1 MIVDAFCFSCI
12 LLNTMRLTL
21 WLTRKVNQEVNQ
33 YFMKASVSVICYK
46 HKVLANGESPLMLR
60 IAKDGK
66 RTMKSLGISVNPT
79 YWDFGRNQPKN
90 NCPNRNL
97 IKQLILKTEMEYQS
111 KLLDKEIKEEE
122 FTASSLIHEQKDEIK
137 AMTVEDFYKQLIKE
151 LKEKGQIGNSYAYLS
166 SYDNLKNFNKG
177 RKLNYTFSHI
187 DVVFC
192 KKFEDWMRRKG
203 NKDTTISYQFRTL
216 RATFNRAITAKVV
229 SKEKNPFSEF
239 KLSHLNTKTMKR
251 ALSKSDILK
260 IMDADCH
267 DKSELSQLAHD
278 LFCFSYLCGGISL
291 VDMANLTPEN
301 IIEGRLIYQRQKT
314 HGSINLQLSDRAMQI
329 INKYSDYQ
337 KKAYYFFPILHYKRH
352 ITPMQKHNRVRKYCL
367 HINHELKQLA
377 KELNITANVTTYV
390 ARHSFA
396 TILKKSGVNIGIISQ
411 ALGHQDIKTTQIYL
425 SKFDNEQVDEAMKN
439 LL

>member
-1 MIVDAFCFSCI
+1 MDATI
-12 LLNTMRLTL
+12 
-21 WLTRKVNQEVNQ
+21 
-33 YFMKASVSVICYK
+33 SVICYK
-46 HKVLANGESPLMLR
+46 SKTLSNGEHPLMLR
-60 IAKDGK
+60 IAQNGK
-66 RTMKSLGISVNPT
+66 SKYKSLKISVT
-79 YWDFGRNQPKN
+79 AKHWDFDRNVPKP
-90 NCPNRNL
+90 NCPSKDL
-97 IKQLILKTEMEYQS
+97 INKIILKTKLEYQQ
-111 KLLDKEIKEEE
+111 KVLEKKANEEE
-122 FTASSLIHEQKDEIK
+122 FTASSLIHEQKNEIK

-216 RATFNRAITAKVV
+216 RAAFNRAITAKVI

-314 HGSINLQLSDRAMQI
+314 HGSINLQLSDRALQI
-329 INKYSDYQ
+329 ISKYSDYQ
-337 KKAYYFFPILHYKRH
+337 KKANYFFPILHHKRH

-367 HINHELKQLA
+367 HINHELKILA

>member
-1 MIVDAFCFSCI
+1 MDATI
-12 LLNTMRLTL
+12 
-21 WLTRKVNQEVNQ
+21 
-33 YFMKASVSVICYK
+33 SVICYK
-46 HKVLANGESPLMLR
+46 SKTLSNGEHPLMLR
-60 IAKDGK
+60 IAQNGK
-66 RTMKSLGISVNPT
+66 SKYKSLKISVAAKH
-79 YWDFGRNQPKN
+79 WDFDRNVPKP
-90 NCPNRNL
+90 NCPSKDL
-97 IKQLILKTEMEYQS
+97 INKIILKT
-111 KLLDKEIKEEE
+111 KLEFQQKVLEKKANEEE

-137 AMTVEDFYKQLIKE
+137 AMTVDDFYKQLIKE

-216 RATFNRAITAKVV
+216 RATFNRAITAKIV

-267 DKSELSQLAHD
+267 EKSELSQLAHD

-301 IIEGRLIYQRQKT
+301 IVEGRLIYQRQKT
-314 HGSINLQLSDRAMQI
+314 HGNINLQLSDRALQI
-329 INKYSDYQ
+329 IHKYSDYQ
-337 KKAYYFFPILHYKRH
+337 KKAYYFFPILHSKRH
-352 ITPMQKHNRVRKYCL
+352 ITPMQKHNRVRKFCL
-367 HINHELKQLA
+367 HINHELKILA

-396 TILKKSGVNIGIISQ
+396 TILKKSGINIGIISQ

>member
-1 MIVDAFCFSCI
+1 M
-12 LLNTMRLTL
+12 NTTI
-21 WLTRKVNQEVNQ
+21 
-33 YFMKASVSVICYK
+33 SVICYK
-46 HKVLANGESPLMLR
+46 SKTLANGEHPLMLR
-60 IAKDGK
+60 IIQNRK
-66 RTMKSLGISVNPT
+66 TQYKSLNISVAAKH
-79 YWDFGRNQPKN
+79 WDFDKNAPKPK
-90 NCPNRNL
+90 CPHKDL
-97 IKQLILKTEMEYQS
+97 INKIILKTKLEYQQ
-111 KLLDKEIKEEE
+111 KVLEKKANEEE
-122 FTASSLIHEQKDEIK
+122 FTASSLIHEQKNEIK

-216 RATFNRAITAKVV
+216 RAAFNRAITAKVV

-251 ALSKSDILK
+251 ALSKTDILK
-260 IMDADCH
+260 IMNADCH

-314 HGSINLQLSDRAMQI
+314 HGSINLQLSDRALQI
-329 INKYSDYQ
+329 ISKYSDYQ
-337 KKAYYFFPILHYKRH
+337 KKANYFFPILHHKRH

-367 HINHELKQLA
+367 HINQELKLLA

>member
-1 MIVDAFCFSCI
+1 M
-12 LLNTMRLTL
+12 NTTI
-21 WLTRKVNQEVNQ
+21 
-33 YFMKASVSVICYK
+33 SVICYK
-46 HKVLANGESPLMLR
+46 SKTLANGEHPLMLR
-60 IAKDGK
+60 IIQNRK
-66 RTMKSLGISVNPT
+66 TQYKSLNISVAAKH
-79 YWDFGRNQPKN
+79 WDFDKNAPKPK
-90 NCPNRNL
+90 CPHKDL
-97 IKQLILKTEMEYQS
+97 INKIILKTKLEYQQ
-111 KLLDKEIKEEE
+111 KVLEKKANEEE

-137 AMTVEDFYKQLIKE
+137 AMTVEDFYKQLITE

-177 RKLNYTFSHI
+177 KKLNYTFSHI

-203 NKDTTISYQFRTL
+203 NKDTTISFQFRTL
-216 RATFNRAITAKVV
+216 RAVFNRAITAKVV
-229 SKEKNPFSEF
+229 SKDKNPFSEF
-239 KLSHLNTKTMKR
+239 KLCHLNTKTMKR

-291 VDMANLTPEN
+291 VDMANLTPDN

-314 HGSINLQLSDRAMQI
+314 HGNINLQLSDRAMKI
-329 INKYSDYQ
+329 INKYNNYQ
-337 KKAYYFFPILHYKRH
+337 KRANYFFPILHCKRH
-352 ITPMQKHNRVRKYCL
+352 VTPMQKHNRVRKYCL

>member
-1 MIVDAFCFSCI
+1 M
-12 LLNTMRLTL
+12 NTTI
-21 WLTRKVNQEVNQ
+21 
-33 YFMKASVSVICYK
+33 SVICYK
-46 HKVLANGESPLMLR
+46 SKTLANGEHPLMLR
-60 IAKDGK
+60 IIQNRK
-66 RTMKSLGISVNPT
+66 TQYKSLNISVAAKH
-79 YWDFGRNQPKN
+79 WDFDKNVPKPK
-90 NCPNRNL
+90 CPHKDL
-97 IKQLILKTEMEYQS
+97 INKIILKTKLEYQQ
-111 KLLDKEIKEEE
+111 KVLEKKANEEE

-137 AMTVEDFYKQLIKE
+137 AMTVEDFYIQLIKE

-187 DVVFC
+187 DVIFC

-216 RATFNRAITAKVV
+216 RAAFNRAITAKIV

-251 ALSKSDILK
+251 ALSKTDILK

-291 VDMANLTPEN
+291 VDMANLTPGN

-314 HGSINLQLSDRAMQI
+314 HGSINLQLSDRALQI

-337 KKAYYFFPILHYKRH
+337 KKANYFFPILHCKQH
-352 ITPMQKHNRVRKYCL
+352 VTPMQKHNRVRKYCL
-367 HINHELKQLA
+367 HINQELKLLA

>member
-1 MIVDAFCFSCI
+1 M
-12 LLNTMRLTL
+12 NTTI
-21 WLTRKVNQEVNQ
+21 
-33 YFMKASVSVICYK
+33 SVICYK
-46 HKVLANGESPLMLR
+46 SKTLANGEHPLMLR
-60 IAKDGK
+60 IIQNRK
-66 RTMKSLGISVNPT
+66 TQYKSLNISVAAKH
-79 YWDFGRNQPKN
+79 WDFDKNAPKPK
-90 NCPNRNL
+90 CPHKDL
-97 IKQLILKTEMEYQS
+97 INKIILKTKLEYQQ
-111 KLLDKEIKEEE
+111 KVLEKKANEEE
-122 FTASSLIHEQKDEIK
+122 FTASSLIHEQKNEIK

-187 DVVFC
+187 DVIFC

-216 RATFNRAITAKVV
+216 RAAFNRAITAKIV

-251 ALSKSDILK
+251 ALSKADILK

-314 HGSINLQLSDRAMQI
+314 HGSINLQLSDRALQI
-329 INKYSDYQ
+329 ISKYSDYQ
-337 KKAYYFFPILHYKRH
+337 KKANYFFPILHHKRH

-367 HINHELKQLA
+367 HINQELKQLA

>member
-1 MIVDAFCFSCI
+1 M
-12 LLNTMRLTL
+12 NTTI
-21 WLTRKVNQEVNQ
+21 
-33 YFMKASVSVICYK
+33 SVICYK
-46 HKVLANGESPLMLR
+46 SKTLANGEHPLMLR
-60 IAKDGK
+60 IIQNRK
-66 RTMKSLGISVNPT
+66 TQYKSLNISVAAKH
-79 YWDFGRNQPKN
+79 WDFDKNAPKPK
-90 NCPNRNL
+90 CPHKDL
-97 IKQLILKTEMEYQS
+97 INKIILKTKLEYQQ
-111 KLLDKEIKEEE
+111 KVLEKKANEEE
-122 FTASSLIHEQKDEIK
+122 FTASSLIHEQENEIK
-137 AMTVEDFYKQLIKE
+137 AMTVDDFYKQLIKE

-177 RKLNYTFSHI
+177 KKLNYTFSHI

-216 RATFNRAITAKVV
+216 RAAFNRAITAKVV

-278 LFCFSYLCGGISL
+278 LFCFSYLCGGISF

-314 HGSINLQLSDRAMQI
+314 HGSINLQLSDRALQI
-329 INKYSDYQ
+329 ISKYSDYQ
-337 KKAYYFFPILHYKRH
+337 KKANYFFPILHHKRH

-367 HINHELKQLA
+367 HINQELKLLA

>member
-1 MIVDAFCFSCI
+1 MDATI
-12 LLNTMRLTL
+12 
-21 WLTRKVNQEVNQ
+21 
-33 YFMKASVSVICYK
+33 SVICYK
-46 HKVLANGESPLMLR
+46 SKTLSNGEHPLMLR
-60 IAKDGK
+60 IAQNGK
-66 RTMKSLGISVNPT
+66 SKYKSLKISVAAKH
-79 YWDFGRNQPKN
+79 WDFDRNVPKP
-90 NCPNRNL
+90 NCPSKDL
-97 IKQLILKTEMEYQS
+97 INKIILKTKLEYQQ
-111 KLLDKEIKEEE
+111 KVLEKKANEEE
-122 FTASSLIHEQKDEIK
+122 FTASSLIHEQKDEIR
-137 AMTVEDFYKQLIKE
+137 AVTVDEFYKQLITE

-187 DVVFC
+187 DIVFC

-216 RATFNRAITAKVV
+216 RAAFNRAITAKVV

-260 IMDADCH
+260 IMDTDCH

-291 VDMANLTPEN
+291 VDMANLTPDN

-314 HGSINLQLSDRAMQI
+314 HGSINLQLSDRALKI
-329 INKYSDYQ
+329 ISKYSDYQ

>member
-1 MIVDAFCFSCI
+1 M
-12 LLNTMRLTL
+12 NTTI
-21 WLTRKVNQEVNQ
+21 
-33 YFMKASVSVICYK
+33 SVICYK
-46 HKVLANGESPLMLR
+46 SKTLANGEHPLMLR
-60 IAKDGK
+60 IIQNRK
-66 RTMKSLGISVNPT
+66 TQYKSLNISVAAKH
-79 YWDFGRNQPKN
+79 WDFDKNAPKPK
-90 NCPNRNL
+90 CTHKDL
-97 IKQLILKTEMEYQS
+97 INKIILKTKLEYQQ
-111 KLLDKEIKEEE
+111 KVLEKKANEEE

-137 AMTVEDFYKQLIKE
+137 AVTVDEFYKQLITE

-177 RKLNYTFSHI
+177 KKLNFTFSHI

-216 RATFNRAITAKVV
+216 RAAFNRAITAKVV

-251 ALSKSDILK
+251 ALSKADILK

-314 HGSINLQLSDRAMQI
+314 HGSINLQLSDRALKI
-329 INKYSDYQ
+329 ISKYSDYQ
-337 KKAYYFFPILHYKRH
+337 KKAYYFFPILHHKRH

-367 HINHELKQLA
+367 HINQELKQLA

>member
-1 MIVDAFCFSCI
+1 M
-12 LLNTMRLTL
+12 NTTI
-21 WLTRKVNQEVNQ
+21 
-33 YFMKASVSVICYK
+33 SVICYK
-46 HKVLANGESPLMLR
+46 SKTLANGEHPLMLR
-60 IAKDGK
+60 IIQNRK
-66 RTMKSLGISVNPT
+66 TQYKSLNISVAAKH
-79 YWDFGRNQPKN
+79 WDFDKNAPKPK
-90 NCPNRNL
+90 CPHKDL
-97 IKQLILKTEMEYQS
+97 INKIILKTKLEYQQ
-111 KLLDKEIKEEE
+111 KVLEKKANEEE
-122 FTASSLIHEQKDEIK
+122 FTASSLIHEQKNEIK
-137 AMTVEDFYKQLIKE
+137 AMIVDEFYKQIIKE

-177 RKLNYTFSHI
+177 KKLNYTFSHI

-203 NKDTTISYQFRTL
+203 NKDTTISFQFRTL
-216 RATFNRAITAKVV
+216 RAVFNRAITAKVV
-229 SKEKNPFSEF
+229 SKDKNPFTEF

-291 VDMANLTPEN
+291 VDMANLTPDN

-314 HGSINLQLSDRAMQI
+314 HGSINLQLSDRALQI
-329 INKYSDYQ
+329 INKYSNYQ
-337 KKAYYFFPILHYKRH
+337 KKANYFFPILHHKRH

-367 HINHELKQLA
+367 HINQELKQLA